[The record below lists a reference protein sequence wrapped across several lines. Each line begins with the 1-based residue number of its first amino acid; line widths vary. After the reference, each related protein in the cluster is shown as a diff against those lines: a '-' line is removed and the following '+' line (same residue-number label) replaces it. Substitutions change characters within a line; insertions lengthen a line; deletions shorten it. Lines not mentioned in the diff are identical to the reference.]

1 MTESSSHGHLLHI
14 ELWSEL
20 LVPFVNVKRLILL
33 IYIFFFNYKN
43 LAFNWRVGTY
53 NGRKILWNYFFYLIH
68 VGHMTHFY
76 SICLI
81 FAVFFCQDNSS
92 ELPDEFGK
100 PDKRSETIPSYRIS
114 QNPSDFQLIS
124 LCSFLLSI
132 EPSPVWSSSSVWKE
146 NILTP
151 VFGWE
156 YFLQTL
162 QKTLILVLFEYIY
175 TVFFN
180 FRIQRLNNFL
190 QFSSCDSWRIF
201 VQSLSS
207 SPCFKTE

>member
-33 IYIFFFNYKN
+33 MLFLFNYKN

-53 NGRKILWNYFFYLIH
+53 NGRKIVLWNFYFYLIH

-81 FAVFFCQDNSS
+81 FADFFFQDNSS

-124 LCSFLLSI
+124 FCSFLLSI
-132 EPSPVWSSSSVWKE
+132 EPSPV
-146 NILTP
+146 
-151 VFGWE
+151 
-156 YFLQTL
+156 
-162 QKTLILVLFEYIY
+162 
-175 TVFFN
+175 
-180 FRIQRLNNFL
+180 
-190 QFSSCDSWRIF
+190 
-201 VQSLSS
+201 
-207 SPCFKTE
+207 